1 MKKKPDAP
9 LDALRREYKRLSERL
24 AAIGY
29 ISQGTVLDRSTL
41 RSPRAG
47 YQWTRKVAKKTISVA
62 LSPEQY
68 QSLKQAI
75 ANRRELDKTISK
87 MERLSRQI
95 LFQTLPD
102 TKRRKPLR
110 KKVLGLV

>member
-1 MKKKPDAP
+1 MKKKTDAP
-9 LDALRREYKRLSERL
+9 LQALRREYKRLSEHL
-24 AAIGY
+24 ATIGY

-62 LSPEQY
+62 LSSEQY
-68 QSLKQAI
+68 HSFKQAI

-87 MERLSRQI
+87 MEKLSRQI
-95 LFQTLPD
+95 LFHTLPD
-102 TKRRKPLR
+102 TNRRKRLSKR
-110 KKVLGLV
+110 VLGLI